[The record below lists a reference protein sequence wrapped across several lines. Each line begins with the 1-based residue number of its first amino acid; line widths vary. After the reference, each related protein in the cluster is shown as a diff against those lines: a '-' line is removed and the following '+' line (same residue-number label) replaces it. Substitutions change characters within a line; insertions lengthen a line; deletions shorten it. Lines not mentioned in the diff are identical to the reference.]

1 MIEKV
6 HMNDEESTLII
17 GVINDLIRSFAKRE
31 RLPYLSISHF
41 KDFANNDNTVKVKL
55 TGLNS
60 KGIESFAFLL
70 IADKLMELR
79 PSYKE
84 SLGDKVSI
92 DGSKSLSDEDVWYS
106 HVEVI
111 DEQTVTMNFIVLTFE
126 VREKMKQYVDGSR
139 SDRLPSNL
147 SKIS

>member
-1 MIEKV
+1 M
-6 HMNDEESTLII
+6 
-17 GVINDLIRSFAKRE
+17 
-31 RLPYLSISHF
+31 
-41 KDFANNDNTVKVKL
+41 

-60 KGIESFAFLL
+60 TGIESFAFLL

-92 DGSKSLSDEDVWYS
+92 DKFDFKSLSDDDVWYS

-126 VREKMKQYVDGSR
+126 VREKMKHYVDNSR
-139 SDRLPSNL
+139 SDKMASSL
-147 SKIS
+147 SK